1 MKKRILISSITGLIV
16 LSWLAG
22 GCTAAPLTPGQAVE
36 VKKGDLDIVVSS
48 DGTLEM
54 PNQFDLKFGTQ
65 GQVEEIL
72 VWEGRQVKQGGLLAT
87 LDNKSQINSIKSAL
101 LSVQTAKNNITFGCD
116 TDHLPYNYPNLSI
129 VRIMEE
135 AQRDIEE
142 AAFYYKQGAFKDA
155 GYKLMM
161 TYFDI
166 EVCEDLIRNRPNAA
180 MLAGAKNNSLWAP
193 DVYAGSNVPLTADR
207 LAVID
212 YLQKYRQRLIAISQQ
227 IIDGPYNTLGQ
238 AFELARDEIFT
249 VSSKANSMVAIK
261 NRTTYYYPDTPTSSD
276 FLQFALR
283 YIQELEEYIA
293 LADSL
298 PVEAAQKLYTAKL
311 NLAVARD
318 VLEYQRLI
326 FETGGSIGWKTLQ
339 QYNLSLQSAEI
350 AFYKAKQEMMK
361 TCIIAPSDG
370 TVVSVDLKKSYV
382 LSALDYSSKVAVKLV
397 DTSTVRFKGTL
408 DEIDIMKVKAGQ
420 KATITV
426 DAVPGKKFSGTV
438 KFVSPYGTAS
448 GKVIKFTVLID
459 LDPTDVQVRG
469 GLSGTAEIL
478 IASARDAFLVPSSVL
493 IRTPA
498 GTVLLIATSDPA
510 KPERRQVKVGI
521 QNLQYAEIVSGL
533 KEGEKVQ
540 VPTKSDLES
549 IPTRSTSQSGTM
561 RMLR

>member
-1 MKKRILISSITGLIV
+1 MLFTLLI
-16 LSWLAG
+16 
-22 GCTAAPLTPGQAVE
+22 GCESKQTLTPGQIFE
-36 VKKGDLDIVVSS
+36 VKKGNLDITVSS

-65 GQVEEIL
+65 GQVKDIL
-72 VWEGRQVKQGGLLAT
+72 VWEGRKVKQGGLLAT
-87 LDNKSQINSIKSAL
+87 LENKSQINAVKSAL
-101 LSVQTAKNNITFGCD
+101 LSIQTAKNSISLGCD
-116 TDHLPYNYPNLSI
+116 TDHLPYNYPNLAI
-129 VRIMEE
+129 PRIMEE
-135 AQRDIEE
+135 AQRDIAE
-142 AAFYYKQGAFKDA
+142 AAAYFKQGAYKDA

-166 EVCEDLIRNRPNAA
+166 EVCEDLIKSRPDTAV
-180 MLAGAKNNSLWAP
+180 LAGAKNNSLWQT
-193 DVYAGSNVPLTADR
+193 DILAGTGVPLSSDR
-207 LAVID
+207 QAVID
-212 YLQKYRQRLIAISQQ
+212 YLREYRQRLVAISQQ
-227 IIDGPYNTLGQ
+227 IIDGPYETLGQ
-238 AFELARDEIFT
+238 AFESARDEIAT

-261 NRTTYYYPDTPTSSD
+261 NRATYYYPDTPTSSD

-283 YIQELEEYIA
+283 YIQDLENYIQQ
-293 LADSL
+293 ADSL
-298 PVEAAQKLYTAKL
+298 PVEAAQKLYTAKM

-318 VLEYQRLI
+318 VLEYQKLI
-326 FETGGSIGWKTLQ
+326 FESGGSINWKTLQ
-339 QYNLSLQSAEI
+339 QYNLSLQTAEI
-350 AFYKAKQEMMK
+350 AFYRAKQDMMK

-397 DTSTVRFKGTL
+397 DTNTVRFKGTL

-426 DAVPGKKFSGTV
+426 DAIPGRKFNGTV
-438 KFVSPYGTAS
+438 KFVSPYGTKS
-448 GKVIKFTVLID
+448 GNVIKFTVLID
-459 LDPTDVQVRG
+459 IDPTEIQVRG
-469 GLSGTAEIL
+469 GLSATAEIM
-478 IASARDAFLVPSSVL
+478 IASTKDALLVPTSVL

-498 GTVLLIATSDPA
+498 GYVLLTATSDPA

-540 VPTKSDLES
+540 VPTRADLES
-549 IPTRSTSQSGTM
+549 IPTRSPSQSGTM

>member
-1 MKKRILISSITGLIV
+1 
-16 LSWLAG
+16 
-22 GCTAAPLTPGQAVE
+22 
-36 VKKGDLDIVVSS
+36 
-48 DGTLEM
+48 
-54 PNQFDLKFGTQ
+54 
-65 GQVEEIL
+65 
-72 VWEGRQVKQGGLLAT
+72 
-87 LDNKSQINSIKSAL
+87 
-101 LSVQTAKNNITFGCD
+101 
-116 TDHLPYNYPNLSI
+116 
-129 VRIMEE
+129 
-135 AQRDIEE
+135 
-142 AAFYYKQGAFKDA
+142 
-155 GYKLMM
+155 
-161 TYFDI
+161 
-166 EVCEDLIRNRPNAA
+166 
-180 MLAGAKNNSLWAP
+180 
-193 DVYAGSNVPLTADR
+193 
-207 LAVID
+207 
-212 YLQKYRQRLIAISQQ
+212 
-227 IIDGPYNTLGQ
+227 
-238 AFELARDEIFT
+238 
-249 VSSKANSMVAIK
+249 
-261 NRTTYYYPDTPTSSD
+261 
-276 FLQFALR
+276 
-283 YIQELEEYIA
+283 
-293 LADSL
+293 
-298 PVEAAQKLYTAKL
+298 
-311 NLAVARD
+311 
-318 VLEYQRLI
+318 
-326 FETGGSIGWKTLQ
+326 
-339 QYNLSLQSAEI
+339 
-350 AFYKAKQEMMK
+350 MMK